1 MVRELLECCWQMNKI
16 KGYLDQSVS
25 FLKES
30 WTELSKVHFSSPK
43 DTLRATAVVV
53 VVTMLMAVWL
63 GVIDFLAVRIVRQFL
78 S

>member
-1 MVRELLECCWQMNKI
+1 MDKI
-16 KGYLDQSVS
+16 RAYFNQSIS
-25 FLKES
+25 FVKES

-53 VVTMLMAVWL
+53 VVTLLMAMWL
-63 GVIDFLAVRIVRQFL
+63 GVIDFFATRIVRQLL

>member
-1 MVRELLECCWQMNKI
+1 MNRI

-25 FLKES
+25 FVKES

-63 GVIDFLAVRIVRQFL
+63 GVIDFFAVRIVRQFL

>member
-1 MVRELLECCWQMNKI
+1 MDKI
-16 KGYLDQSVS
+16 KDYFNQSVT
-25 FLKES
+25 FVKES

-53 VVTMLMAVWL
+53 VVTLLMAVWL
-63 GVIDFLAVRIVRQFL
+63 GVIDFFATRIVQQLL

>member
-1 MVRELLECCWQMNKI
+1 MNKLR
-16 KGYLDQSVS
+16 GYVDQSVS
-25 FLKES
+25 FVKES
-30 WTELSKVHFSSPK
+30 WTELAKVHFSSPK

-63 GVIDFLAVRIVRQFL
+63 GVIDFFAVRIVRQLL